1 MYFSHVGCQVKFYW
15 ILLIFLHWHLWN
27 SHIFLLVFQLDKGYL
42 ENIIESFVNIFLL
55 LRALP
60 QRENKAFL
68 GNLNNPIWIF
78 PCCTQIKLQ
87 NRNAQSDRKRV
98 ILDNME
104 TNHWSHKL
112 LHWRGCRSFELPRT
126 RLMFSPSF
134 TLLYKHTLD
143 LKTRKFL
150 HFFFFLFSPSLV
162 FTDLFFPGKV
172 NNYRQPQT

>member
-1 MYFSHVGCQVKFYW
+1 MYFSHVGYQVKFYW

-42 ENIIESFVNIFLL
+42 GNIIESSVNIFLL
-55 LRALP
+55 WRALP

-104 TNHWSHKL
+104 PNHWPHKL
-112 LHWRGCRSFELPRT
+112 LYWGCRSFKLPRT

-150 HFFFFLFSPSLV
+150 HFFFFILTIPCFYWPFFS
-162 FTDLFFPGKV
+162 
-172 NNYRQPQT
+172 R